1 MGTMLFLV
9 WEISHTNQK
18 DELVAKTTSTGIW
31 Y

>member
-1 MGTMLFLV
+1 MLFLV

-18 DELVAKTTSTGIW
+18 GELVAKTTSTGIS